1 MVYRLNIDTQIYK
14 NDLSRHGER
23 FELME
28 TGLLAHTLEFLEH
41 NYLTKNVI
49 IVSSL
54 GLNEGWVSAF
64 GKQTT
69 F

>member
-1 MVYRLNIDTQIYK
+1 MVCRLNIDTQMYK
-14 NDLSRHGER
+14 NDFSRHGEGV
-23 FELME
+23 ESME
-28 TGLLAHTLEFLEH
+28 SGLLAHTPKVLEH

-49 IVSSL
+49 MVSTL